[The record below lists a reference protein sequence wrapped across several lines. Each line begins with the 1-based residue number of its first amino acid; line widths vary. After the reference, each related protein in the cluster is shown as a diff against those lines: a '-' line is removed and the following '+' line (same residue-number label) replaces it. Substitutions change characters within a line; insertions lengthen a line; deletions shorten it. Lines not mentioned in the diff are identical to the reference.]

1 MAAVCPSCEHI
12 HFVTGGAEPPRTCA
26 KCGVDMTKPPIRLTP
41 AALPSPAPAASSG
54 VHLPTVLAGIVALFA
69 GVCLALVG
77 KNRLDEY
84 DSATVT
90 VRVAKVVDKVNDLNL
105 GAVGTMRYTHY
116 RFDTK
121 AVYVAE
127 GRAYPFDLKTVSH
140 RWDWADGETF
150 TTHYRLDDP
159 GTPVKSRP
167 FGLLLCG
174 AATALVG
181 LAVLAFAVLVGN
193 GGELP
198 AAFRRPGRA

>member
-1 MAAVCPSCEHI
+1 MATVCPSCEHI

-26 KCGVDMTKPPIRLTP
+26 KCGGDMFAPPVKLTAAPPQSPTP
-41 AALPSPAPAASSG
+41 ASAS
-54 VHLPTVLAGIVALFA
+54 VHMPTVLAGVIALFG

-77 KNRLDEY
+77 KNKLDEY
-84 DSATVT
+84 GSATVT
-90 VRVAKVVDKVNDLNL
+90 VRVAKVTDKVSDLNL
-105 GAVGTMRYTHY
+105 GAVGTVRYTHY

-121 AVYVAE
+121 AHYVAE
-127 GRAYPFDLKTVSH
+127 GRAYPFDLSTVSH

-150 TTHYRLDDP
+150 TTYYRVDAP
-159 GTPVKSRP
+159 GTPVKSRS

-181 LAVLAFAVLVGN
+181 LAVLAFAVFIGN

-198 AAFRRPGRA
+198 AAFRPVRRA